1 MIMNTKP
8 DVTTKLEVTTPRPL
22 TLAELDEVSGAGF
35 WSELGA
41 LYLETAITLANPYVA
56 HKIYD

>member
-1 MIMNTKP
+1 MNTKP
-8 DVTTKLEVTTPRPL
+8 DVTIEHELTTPRPL
-22 TLAELDEVSGAGF
+22 TLAELDEASGAGF
-35 WSELGA
+35 WSELGS